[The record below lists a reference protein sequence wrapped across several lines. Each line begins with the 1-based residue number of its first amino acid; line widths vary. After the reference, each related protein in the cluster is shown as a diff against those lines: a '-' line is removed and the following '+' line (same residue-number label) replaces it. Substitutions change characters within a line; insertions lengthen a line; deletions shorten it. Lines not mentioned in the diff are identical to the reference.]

1 MVAVGLSLT
10 IPGDFV
16 MRSMRRVSLMAMAVA
31 GISFSTVEAQD
42 SDIVDVAVGAGSF
55 NTLVA
60 ALEAADLVETLRGEG
75 PFTVFAPTDEAFAAL
90 PDGTLETLLD
100 PANKDQLTSILLYHV
115 VAGRVESSTVV
126 TLERATT
133 VQGSEVVIG
142 VSDAGVTVN
151 SANVTAVDIGATNG
165 VIHVLDAVLLPPA
178 PTAVEGGSWGEVKLQ
193 AK

>member
-90 PDGTLETLLD
+90 PDGTVETLLD

>member
-1 MVAVGLSLT
+1 
-10 IPGDFV
+10 